1 MYYCVLSKLQT
12 EQSIS
17 LKLVCI
23 MTCSVIMISCN
34 ASHADCVRFVY
45 VIYKLSNHTIDVFE
59 TLFICVSHK
68 GVHCLLSFIISGE
81 TCHVSSDVFTFSGYC
96 NASHAIITHIK
107 IKPCNQITIVVDIT

>member
-1 MYYCVLSKLQT
+1 M
-12 EQSIS
+12 
-17 LKLVCI
+17 CI
-23 MTCSVIMISCN
+23 ITCSVIMISCN
-34 ASHADCVRFVY
+34 ASHSNASHSNASHSNASHTDCVRFVY